1 MIQIKHACL
10 LTFLDVIVLPCIVVT
25 LNTHSKKSQD
35 WVESKMSFPNEYHGV
50 VFALEQDGHFSAV
63 APEDIIL
70 RGSQHRT
77 MSGRVTLE
85 NVRAWDETLLMPRAL
100 N

>member
-1 MIQIKHACL
+1 MF
-10 LTFLDVIVLPCIVVT
+10 TDFLDVIVLPCIVVT
-25 LNTHSKKSQD
+25 HDTHSNKSQD
-35 WVESKMSFPNEYHGV
+35 WEERKMSFPNERTDDIISWSGFCIGAGGAFY
-50 VFALEQDGHFSAV
+50 SAV